1 VTAASAVT
9 LMFSLLSLVMVVA
22 AKYYG
27 DRQVRR
33 SAELASR
40 LATELVQLRNEL
52 AFAQADAAHWRA
64 YQDALMQGAAERA
77 ARNATAAPTGYSQM
91 PVGDWVV
98 SFGSGPYVTRDGVP
112 LVWGAAYGMPSDDA
126 PLADPRDVRCAG
138 SRLDGD
144 PCRNFARRGR
154 EHCRRCE
161 LRANLPQRAIKI
173 REEQQ
178 Q

>member
-1 VTAASAVT
+1 VTAANVVT
-9 LMFSLLSLVMVVA
+9 LAFSLLSLVMVVA

-33 SAELASR
+33 SAEMANR
-40 LATELVQLRNEL
+40 LAADLVRLRSEL
-52 AFAQADAAHWRA
+52 AAAQADASHWRA
-64 YQDALMQGAAERA
+64 YQDALMQRAAERA
-77 ARNATAAPTGYSQM
+77 ALNLTPPISY
-91 PVGDWVV
+91 PPIPDNWVV
-98 SFGSGPYVTRDGVP
+98 TFGDAVRDGFP
-112 LVWGAAYGMPSDDA
+112 LVWSDVYGMPSDDA

-138 SRLDGD
+138 TRPDGD

-161 LRANLPQRAIKI
+161 LRADLPQRAIKI